1 MEHDAANYLY
11 TVAVVA
17 VTFVGF
23 STVFITFREAL
34 GGQMSKYD
42 VLLIHNILYLGITVI
57 VGSLL
62 PPLLWLLG
70 ASTGVIVRVSS
81 LVTAVPTLVFSVTY
95 PRSRRKATGRPMPKR
110 VWVDLGVVYAG
121 SGVLLANAAAMIG
134 PSFAAHSGGVTLLLV
149 ATFVAFLFG
158 LDLLPQE
165 PARPVEGAKEG
176 EAETGRTTS
185 RRRASK
191 R

>member
-1 MEHDAANYLY
+1 MAYFKWH
-11 TVAVVA
+11 
-17 VTFVGF
+17 
-23 STVFITFREAL
+23 
-34 GGQMSKYD
+34 
-42 VLLIHNILYLGITVI
+42 
-57 VGSLL
+57 SLR
-62 PPLLWLLG
+62 
-70 ASTGVIVRVSS
+70 A
-81 LVTAVPTLVFSVTY
+81 TAIS
-95 PRSRRKATGRPMPKR
+95 G
-110 VWVDLGVVYAG
+110 GVVYAG

-165 PARPVEGAKEG
+165 PARPVEGAREG